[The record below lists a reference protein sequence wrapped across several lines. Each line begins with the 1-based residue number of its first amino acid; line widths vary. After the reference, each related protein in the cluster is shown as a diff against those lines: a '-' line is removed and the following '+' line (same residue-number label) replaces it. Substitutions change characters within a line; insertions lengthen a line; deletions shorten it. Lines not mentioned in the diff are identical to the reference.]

1 MSQFEQAKNDFLP
14 QLQQD
19 NFAFETTLEFI
30 ETHFNFTPSAFN
42 NGGVQNSQEQNQGS
56 CKVFALAQ
64 LLELTQQQAL
74 SCFGQHYRDVLA
86 TPEVDNHHNLRRVLK
101 DGLENI
107 SFDKFPLE
115 QKVES

>member
-1 MSQFEQAKNDFLP
+1 MSHFESAKIDFLR

-19 NFAFETTLEFI
+19 TFVFESTLEFI

-42 NGGVQNSQEQNQGS
+42 NGGVLNTLEQNQGS

-64 LLELTQQQAL
+64 LLEFSQQQAL
-74 SCFGQHYRDVLA
+74 ACFGQHYRDVLA

-101 DGLENI
+101 EGLGNI
-107 SFDKFPLE
+107 SFDQFPLE
-115 QKVES
+115 QKADS